1 MLKRVTAGIGVNIID
16 KAIVSGSQ
24 LALVPMLTWR
34 WGVHLYGLWIL
45 LATIP
50 NFLAMG
56 DFGFATAAGTKMI
69 MAEAR
74 GDRDQAIETFQSA
87 WVAILTSSFVMV
99 VLALAVS
106 MWVPIGIFGSDPGLA
121 PAQLRATTLTLL
133 LYGIAVIQGTIFFA
147 GFRCAGMFAL
157 GAFWNAIIILIE
169 SCALIMVVALG
180 AQPPVAALALLSGRM
195 VGLAGQ
201 NLILRRKVPWL
212 TIGFAHARRAEVKSL
227 FAPAGAVMLLPLAQA
242 GVLQGSALA
251 LGAAAGQAAVPAF
264 TAARTLSR
272 IGLQFCWLLNAAI
285 MPEVS
290 AAIARDDR
298 QGLAMMEM
306 ATIAVT
312 LLFVVPFALVF
323 GVLGTHAILLW
334 SGGRIHTPQSLV
346 TFLAMGIVFGGF
358 WYPLSNLIL
367 AANRQSSY
375 TPPYLVLSLLS
386 IPLTYFACRSLGV
399 SAAGLSMMVLDLL
412 MLVVVCVLAQ
422 RVLVPFGQVARA
434 WPEAVGHLGAL
445 RRRLRSPRT

>member
-1 MLKRVTAGIGVNIID
+1 MLKRVTTGVGVNIID

-24 LALVPMLTWR
+24 LALVPILTWR
-34 WGVHLYGLWIL
+34 WGVHLYGLWVL

-74 GDRDQAIETFQSA
+74 GQRDQAIETFQSA
-87 WVAILTSSFVMV
+87 WVAILCSSLVMI
-99 VLALAVS
+99 LLAVAAS
-106 MWVPIGIFGSDPGLA
+106 LWVPIGIFGSDPGLA
-121 PAQLRATTLTLL
+121 APQLRTTTLTLL
-133 LYGIAVIQGTIFFA
+133 LYGIAVTQGSIFFA

-157 GAFWNAIIILIE
+157 GAFWNAMIILIE
-169 SCALIMVVALG
+169 SCALIAVVVMG
-180 AQPPVAALALLSGRM
+180 AQPPVAAAALLAGRL
-195 VGLAGQ
+195 VGLIGQ
-201 NLILRRKVPWL
+201 NLILRRNVPWL
-212 TIGFAHARRAEVKSL
+212 SIGVAKARKAEVKTL

-272 IGLQFCWLLNAAI
+272 IGLQFCWLLNSAI

-290 AAIARDDR
+290 AAIARQDR
-298 QGLAMMEM
+298 GGLAMMEM
-306 ATIAVT
+306 VTISVT
-312 LLFVVPFALVF
+312 LLFVVPFALCF
-323 GVLGTHAILLW
+323 GLFGTDVILLW

-346 TFLAMGIVFGGF
+346 TFLALGIVFGGF
-358 WYPLSNLIL
+358 WFPLSNLIL

-375 TPPYLVLSLLS
+375 TPPYLVLSFLS
-386 IPLTYFACRSLGV
+386 IPATYFACKWIGV

-412 MLVVVCVLAQ
+412 MLGVICVLVQ
-422 RVLVPFGQVARA
+422 RILVPFSDVARA
-434 WPEAVGHLGAL
+434 FPAAITHFGAL
-445 RRRLRSPRT
+445 RRRLGNLRT